1 MHSGRK
7 GMVFRVNIFEEALQ
21 EAIITGRESGC
32 FVDLGHRP
40 KETLAKHGGGGVCA
54 SEGKCTHKF

>member
-1 MHSGRK
+1 
-7 GMVFRVNIFEEALQ
+7 MVFRVNIFEEALQ

-32 FVDLGHRP
+32 FVDLRHRP